1 MKCIGHRT
9 VAAACV
15 EDLLTNLNLDYQSIT
30 ITSLGSFEDYS
41 VLIVIDTSSD
51 VTVETVVRN
60 YLGRLTIIL

>member
-15 EDLLTNLNLDYQSIT
+15 EDLLTNLSLDYRSIT
-30 ITSLGSFEDYS
+30 IINLGSFADYS

-51 VTVETVVRN
+51 VTVETVARN
-60 YLGRLTIIL
+60 YLGKLTIIL

>member
-15 EDLLTNLNLDYQSIT
+15 EDLLTDLRLNYRSIT
-30 ITSLGSFEDYS
+30 ITSLGSFADYS

-51 VTVETVVRN
+51 ATIETIAQN
-60 YLGRLTIIL
+60 YLGKLTIIL